1 MHKLNNLNEL
11 QVYKE
16 KKNDRLMI
24 LMRRIFRY

>member
-16 KKNDRLMI
+16 KNDSLMI